1 MTSMSKKADL
11 FDKAIVDL
19 WLAESAV
26 NYRADATINSCSQCV
41 EKMIKGTLKCYDL
54 DYDFTHNISDLYERI
69 LDAKEII
76 NTKDFS
82 KEIALI
88 GVWGNSIRYKNMKD
102 DPNINDGKKIL
113 RLTNEI
119 VISLASLAK
128 VEPFYREA
136 KEYNDRIYKASL
148 EKKNSDEIE

>member
-19 WLAESAV
+19 WVAKSAV

-41 EKMIKGTLKCYDL
+41 EKMIKGTLRCYEL
-54 DYDFTHNISDLYERI
+54 DYDFTHNISDLYEKI
-69 LDAKEII
+69 LGAKEII
-76 NTKDFS
+76 TIKDFS

-102 DPNINDGKKIL
+102 DPTIGDGKKIL
-113 RLTNEI
+113 QHTNEI
-119 VISLASLAK
+119 VASLASLSK

-136 KEYNDRIYKASL
+136 KEYNDKIYKASL
-148 EKKNSDEIE
+148 ENKNSDEI